1 VTESDREPFFTLLA
15 DVYAFYRAD
24 LSTFVGSVW
33 WTAMQPYDL
42 AAVNDAMGRH
52 CANPDTGQY
61 LPKPAD
67 VVRMLQGSTQDSALV
82 AWAKVDRAVRQVG
95 TWQSV
100 VFDDALI
107 HRVLHDM
114 GGWLALERNTEDDW
128 PFVAKEFQNRY
139 RGYRGRSE
147 RPDYPPVLVGATQ
160 AHNSRVGGGAP
171 APVLIGDAGQA
182 RAVLAGGTTSPLVG
196 FSQVTR
202 PELLAL
208 AAPNRE
214 AA

>member
-1 VTESDREPFFTLLA
+1 MIWVF
-15 DVYAFYRAD
+15 
-24 LSTFVGSVW
+24 
-33 WTAMQPYDL
+33 
-42 AAVNDAMGRH
+42 AVLG
-52 CANPDTGQY
+52 
-61 LPKPAD
+61 
-67 VVRMLQGSTQDSALV
+67 VVLV

-114 GGWLALERNTEDDW
+114 GGWLALERKTEDDW